1 MLAQQMGEGQGDLKL
16 EMACSDSGTH
26 GEGIAESI
34 IIIFTNHLS
43 LRILE
48 VALGRFNTALG
59 NFFQIIA

>member
-1 MLAQQMGEGQGDLKL
+1 MGKGQGNLKL
-16 EMACSDSGTH
+16 EMACSDSGTL
-26 GEGIAESI
+26 GEGIAKSI

-59 NFFQIIA
+59 NCFQIIA